1 MVSSIVSF
9 VPGTAF
15 QSEFS
20 GIKNSACN
28 LLGPQKYFLM
38 DHLYRIPDFP
48 LDFTSG
54 YNRIAEP
61 DSDLEDSF
69 FCPSSKG
76 TPLPFN
82 MAREPISVCP
92 RFCFLKVIIAPQ

>member
-38 DHLYRIPDFP
+38 EKYFLIFP
-48 LDFTSG
+48 LEITKFL
-54 YNRIAEP
+54 
-61 DSDLEDSF
+61 DLF
-69 FCPSSKG
+69 Y
-76 TPLPFN
+76 
-82 MAREPISVCP
+82 
-92 RFCFLKVIIAPQ
+92 LKHFRNLIDGPKDKNII